1 MRTIKFKGKSVDSG
15 EWIEGYYY
23 KECDNTYIIEDRQKK
38 KSMLNR
44 NEAVLID
51 PSIVCQFTGF
61 QDMAGTDIYEGDIV
75 VSPVYPFCLYS
86 QANDKF
92 NPDYVGIVSWNEYLA
107 CFELRMRKNYSIPGR
122 DVYSN
127 KLRAFNKTWLL
138 EYEVI
143 GSIHDPEWQQKLN
156 LKTE

>member
-1 MRTIKFKGKSVDSG
+1 MRAIKFKAKRLDNDEWMYGDLNHLVDG
-15 EWIEGYYY
+15 V
-23 KECDNTYIIEDRQKK
+23 YISNDHGCNIAQ
-38 KSMLNR
+38 
-44 NEAVLID
+44 VD
-51 PSIVCQFTGF
+51 PTTVCQFTGF
-61 QDMAGTDIYEGDIV
+61 QDEGGNEIYEGDIV

-92 NPDYVGIVSWNEYLA
+92 NPDYVGIVSWNEHLA

-143 GSIHDPEWQQKLN
+143 GSIHDPEWQEKLN
-156 LKTE
+156 LKIE